1 MKLLLWADIH
11 GWQKGTLE
19 NEFGICS
26 SGVFQLPAKTQWQ
39 NAHVGTLLTQP
50 CSHTICKGH

>member
-19 NEFGICS
+19 NEFSICS
-26 SGVFQLPAKTQWQ
+26 LGVLQLPAKAQWQ
-39 NAHVGTLLTQP
+39 NAHVGAPTATRNL
-50 CSHTICKGH
+50 